1 MATEAKTENLSKYLF
16 SAPVWWQ
23 SLIIIIVLGL
33 LVDGAVYVLSG
44 GTGTMMYGV
53 AFAAAAVA
61 AMLLT
66 KPLVDLL
73 GTEKLTWNRSAL
85 VALASMIFSLL
96 WMAIG
101 FALNAALAYVLGLG
115 FILAIRLMV
124 LTAICDYRIGRMFL
138 PAAVQTVAGIIF
150 GVYLFG
156 TGYLLPAVLSI
167 LVFSLAIITFLL
179 LFDRPLRK
187 AHGISAMQFINA
199 FLAHLTDGSKGLE
212 EYFRTIGEA
221 VTVPETSFFFR
232 REGKKDVL
240 FVVPNLHPIC
250 IPARSPRSAVE
261 IIPNICMICSPHKGQ
276 CLSHTAVQH
285 MISTLFRRA
294 SAKRLQKQLMKH
306 GRIFPIHLLQA
317 DR

>member
-150 GVYLFG
+150 GVYL
-156 TGYLLPAVLSI
+156 
-167 LVFSLAIITFLL
+167 
-179 LFDRPLRK
+179 
-187 AHGISAMQFINA
+187 
-199 FLAHLTDGSKGLE
+199 
-212 EYFRTIGEA
+212 
-221 VTVPETSFFFR
+221 
-232 REGKKDVL
+232 
-240 FVVPNLHPIC
+240 
-250 IPARSPRSAVE
+250 
-261 IIPNICMICSPHKGQ
+261 
-276 CLSHTAVQH
+276 
-285 MISTLFRRA
+285 
-294 SAKRLQKQLMKH
+294 
-306 GRIFPIHLLQA
+306 
-317 DR
+317 

>member
-85 VALASMIFSLL
+85 VALASMIFSLI

-101 FALNAALAYVLGLG
+101 FALNAVLAYVLGLG
-115 FILAIRLMV
+115 FILAIRLMI

-156 TGYLLPAVLSI
+156 TGYLIPAVLSI

-221 VTVPETSFFFR
+221 VTDKFLLPAR
-232 REGKKDVL
+232 GKKGCPV
-240 FVVPNLHPIC
+240 C
-250 IPARSPRSAVE
+250 GAKSASGPALRGRRRKLSQTSA
-261 IIPNICMICSPHKGQ
+261 
-276 CLSHTAVQH
+276 
-285 MISTLFRRA
+285 
-294 SAKRLQKQLMKH
+294 
-306 GRIFPIHLLQA
+306 
-317 DR
+317 